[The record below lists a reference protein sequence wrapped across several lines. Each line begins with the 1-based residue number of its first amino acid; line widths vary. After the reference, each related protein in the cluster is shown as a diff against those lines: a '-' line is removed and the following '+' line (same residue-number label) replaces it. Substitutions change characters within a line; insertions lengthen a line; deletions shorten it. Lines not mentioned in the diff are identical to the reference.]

1 MVVLRQIFNDFRP
14 LAIVL
19 PHNRPRLVEGKML
32 DIDMDLQMRDKG
44 MSLEDVSKEETPHD
58 LTPKFVEK
66 LAKEVLGNNKIVEM
80 FQAMAI
86 VSMRM
91 GNLGLEVWSLKT
103 RLTIVEGEK
112 QGLLK

>member
-19 PHNRPRLVEGKML
+19 PHNRPILVEGQML
-32 DIDMDLQMRDKG
+32 DMDMGLQMRDNG
-44 MSLEDVSKEETPHD
+44 MSLEDVLKEKTPHD
-58 LTPKFVEK
+58 LTTKFVEK

-86 VSMRM
+86 MNMKM
-91 GNLGLEVWSLKT
+91 GHLGLEV
-103 RLTIVEGEK
+103 
-112 QGLLK
+112 